1 MDHRIRA
8 AVSIGG
14 RDTPKISVIA
24 DIPTEAV
31 VYQNMEHERAGCNSQ
46 PSMDYTKDFYEGIMT
61 SAQRLRITTL
71 AMQL

>member
-46 PSMDYTKDFYEGIMT
+46 PSMDYTKISMKG
-61 SAQRLRITTL
+61 S
-71 AMQL
+71 